1 MAKIKVAIQTKSDS
15 DVITEFQTKHHALIS
30 FGDINEIIAQKT
42 ELNLERST
50 YRAKQIASS
59 QQLLSS
65 TLKKPIS
72 INRTIEGRPSLIN
85 ELGFISIS
93 HCQDNIA
100 TIFHISNPV
109 AIDIENRNRNIDR
122 IVSKFT
128 TQEELDRA
136 KRYLPLNPAIFI
148 WSCKECL
155 FKILGVSGVHF
166 KEQLLLKSIDSGE
179 TITSKWHVNHPEI
192 SGVFKISTKFFDETL
207 CSFIDSR
214 FTDE

>member
-85 ELGFISIS
+85 ELGF
-93 HCQDNIA
+93 
-100 TIFHISNPV
+100 ISNPV

>member
-72 INRTIEGRPSLIN
+72 INRTIEGRPS
-85 ELGFISIS
+85 
-93 HCQDNIA
+93 
-100 TIFHISNPV
+100 
-109 AIDIENRNRNIDR
+109 
-122 IVSKFT
+122 
-128 TQEELDRA
+128 
-136 KRYLPLNPAIFI
+136 
-148 WSCKECL
+148 
-155 FKILGVSGVHF
+155 
-166 KEQLLLKSIDSGE
+166 
-179 TITSKWHVNHPEI
+179 
-192 SGVFKISTKFFDETL
+192 
-207 CSFIDSR
+207 
-214 FTDE
+214 